1 MPRKGVSTQKSLILS
16 ADLPHTMKP
25 NMFYD
30 EAQLRIAVARMDQV
44 GRKPPT
50 HFTRE
55 KVIGFFKTWHLYVL
69 VPRACSDPSGFPTP

>member
-1 MPRKGVSTQKSLILS
+1 
-16 ADLPHTMKP
+16 MKP

-30 EAQLRIAVARMDQV
+30 EAQLKIAVARMDQV

-69 VPRACSDPSGFPTP
+69 VPRAC